1 MADDDR
7 GMSDSVTDYKTEWDG
22 DDDDAITAE
31 ETVRLVPAAL
41 AGERLD
47 RVAAALWPEHSRSRL
62 QAWIEEGRL
71 SIDGIPA
78 ESVRRRL
85 LGGERLALAPPL
97 LAFGETPRAQAM
109 SLSLLYADESIF
121 VIDKPAGLVVHPG
134 AGNLEGTLLN
144 GLLALDPGLAAVP
157 RAGIVHRLDK
167 DTSGLMVVARTLEAQ
182 TALVRQLQAR
192 TVRREY
198 WAVVAGRLERAGTA
212 EAPIGRHPRV
222 RTRMAVVPQGKPAVT
237 HYRPLEVF
245 AEATLVECRLETGRT
260 HQIRVHLAHLGFPL
274 LGDPLDAPRA
284 VAARFSRQALHARRL
299 ALVHPASGEPCRWE
313 SPLPEDMTRLLEILR
328 GERR

>member
-1 MADDDR
+1 
-7 GMSDSVTDYKTEWDG
+7 MSDSVTDYKAEWDG
-22 DDDDAITAE
+22 DDEEAITAE
-31 ETVRLVPAAL
+31 EEARLVPVAL

-62 QAWIEEGRL
+62 QQWIEQGFLRV
-71 SIDGIPA
+71 DGLPA
-78 ESVRRRL
+78 GSERRRL
-85 LGGERLALAPPL
+85 LGGERLVLAPPPFAL
-97 LAFGETPRAQAM
+97 GEVPRAQAM

-144 GLLALDPGLAAVP
+144 GLLALDAGLAALP

-198 WAVVAGRLERAGTA
+198 WTVVAGHLERAGTV

-237 HYRPLEVF
+237 HYRPLEAF

-274 LGDPLDAPRA
+274 LGDPLYAPRA

-328 GERR
+328 GEKR

>member
-1 MADDDR
+1 
-7 GMSDSVTDYKTEWDG
+7 MSDSVADYKVEWDG
-22 DDDDAITAE
+22 DDEEAITAE
-31 ETVRLVPAAL
+31 EEVRLVPIAL

-47 RVAAALWPEHSRSRL
+47 RIAAELWPEHSRSRL
-62 QAWIEEGRL
+62 QAWIEQGWL
-71 SIDGIPA
+71 TVDGVPA
-78 ESVRRRL
+78 DSVRRRL

-97 LAFGETPRAQAM
+97 FAVGETPRAQAM

-134 AGNLEGTLLN
+134 AGNLQDTLLN
-144 GLLALDPGLAAVP
+144 GLLALDPALAAVP

-198 WAVVAGRLERAGTA
+198 WAVVAGHLERAGTVQ
-212 EAPIGRHPRV
+212 APIGRHPRA

-245 AEATLVECRLETGRT
+245 AEATLIECRLETGRT

-274 LGDPLDAPRA
+274 LGDPLYAPRA
-284 VAARFSRQALHARRL
+284 VSARFSRQALHARRL
-299 ALVHPASGEPCRWE
+299 ALVHPASGKQCLWE
-313 SPLPEDMTRLLEILR
+313 SPLPEDMVRLLDALR
-328 GERR
+328 GGAR

>member
-1 MADDDR
+1 VDDDR
-7 GMSDSVTDYKTEWDG
+7 GMSDSVSDYKAEWSG

-31 ETVRLVPAAL
+31 EEVRLVPAAL

-47 RVAAALWPEHSRSRL
+47 RIAAALWPEHSRSRL
-62 QAWIEEGRL
+62 QAWIEEGWL
-71 SIDGIPA
+71 TVDGVPA

-97 LAFGETPRAQAM
+97 LALGETPRAQEM

-144 GLLALDPGLAAVP
+144 GLLALDADLAAVP

-198 WAVVAGRLERAGTA
+198 WAVVAGRLERSGTVD
-212 EAPIGRHPRV
+212 APIGRHPRA

-237 HYRPLEVF
+237 HYRPLETF
-245 AEATLVECRLETGRT
+245 ADATLVECRLETGRT

-274 LGDPLDAPRA
+274 LGDPLYAPRA
-284 VAARFSRQALHARRL
+284 VAARFSRQALHARCL
-299 ALVHPASGEPCRWE
+299 SLVHPASGEPCRWE
-313 SPLPEDMTRLLEILR
+313 SPLPEDMTRLLETLR
-328 GERR
+328 GEKR